1 MKNLIFRTVT
11 SLYVIGSVLTSSAC
25 IAEPLDSAL
34 DCRGSPHAFVDDMMK
49 GQKIDAKP
57 MHVESNSVNAFK
69 PVDGSDVTALGFKV
83 YAVLGYQGD
92 DPLFEKGR
100 SQQATKP
107 LYGVVVSASTD
118 AVDAK
123 LASAG
128 IHPTV
133 RQVVPMMLTAIVCE
147 PQ

>member
-1 MKNLIFRTVT
+1 MKSLMFRTVI
-11 SLYVIGSVLTSSAC
+11 SLCLIGGALASSAS

-34 DCRGSPHAFVDDMMK
+34 DCRNSPHAFVDDMMK
-49 GQKIDAKP
+49 GQEIHAKP
-57 MHVESNSVNAFK
+57 MHVESNSVNAFR

-83 YAVLGYQGD
+83 YAVLGYQGG

-100 SQQATKP
+100 GQQATKP

-123 LASAG
+123 VESAG